1 MNSEHCM
8 REVKDTCY
16 NSFVKK
22 GGLFFFGGGGE
33 KDCYVFIRIIFAF
46 GNGR

>member
-22 GGLFFFGGGGE
+22 GGLFFFVVGAN
-33 KDCYVFIRIIFAF
+33 KMYLSLSALDLMLDP
-46 GNGR
+46 